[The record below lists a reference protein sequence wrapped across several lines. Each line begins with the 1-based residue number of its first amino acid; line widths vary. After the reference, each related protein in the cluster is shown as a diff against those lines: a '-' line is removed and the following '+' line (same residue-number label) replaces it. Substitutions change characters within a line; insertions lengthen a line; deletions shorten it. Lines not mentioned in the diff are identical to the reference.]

1 MKEEIKILG
10 TATFGFRIGGD
21 SWERGLSWEPD
32 VIVAQGTT
40 SDGGPTY
47 LGSDAPYAAL
57 MTIKEDLRTIL
68 VSAKKKGIPFIL
80 SCGSPAGSN
89 LELERALT
97 AVDEITKEENIR
109 LRIAVIP
116 GELDKEYLK
125 QKIKKGAKAR
135 RLIDTEGLPEYLTEE
150 DIDKSKRI
158 VAQMGP
164 EPVMKALDLDVDGVI
179 TGRAL
184 DVGLYMALPLK
195 RGFDK
200 ALAAHMAKTIECSG
214 LVTEPQSFEPVFA
227 ILRKDHFLVR
237 PTNASARCTVL
248 SVASHAFY
256 ERPDTN
262 REENPG
268 GILDVSGA
276 KYEQYDDQTVKISG
290 SRWIPEPYTLKVEG
304 AGLVGYRTISICGI
318 RDERMISCIDWF
330 LEQARKHVEG
340 RLHPLK
346 PGEDY
351 DLIFRVY
358 GKDGVLGDAEPIKET
373 KSHELGLITDAI
385 APEEKVADMVCAS
398 AVDFIVHM
406 DYPGRL
412 TTAANVA
419 YPYSPREHRLG
430 PVYRY
435 NIWHL
440 LELDDPCEP
449 FDIEVREFPVKN
461 NEHRTGGS

>member
-1 MKEEIKILG
+1 MTEEMKILS

-32 VIVAQGTT
+32 VIVAQGTS

-47 LGSDAPYAAL
+47 LGSDAPYAGFMA
-57 MTIKEDLRTIL
+57 IKEDLRTII

-80 SCGSPAGSN
+80 SSGSPAGGN
-89 LELERALT
+89 QELERALA
-97 AVDEITKEENIR
+97 AVDEIAKEEDIK

-125 QKIKKGAKAR
+125 QKIRAGAKVR
-135 RLIDTEGLPEYLTEE
+135 RLIDTDRLPEYLTEE
-150 DIDKSKRI
+150 DVDRSKRI

-164 EPVMKALDLDVDGVI
+164 EPIMKALDLDVDGVI

-195 RGFDK
+195 KGFDK
-200 ALAAHMAKTIECSG
+200 ALAAHLAKTIECSG
-214 LVTEPQSFEPVFA
+214 LISEPQSFEPVFG
-227 ILRKDHFLVR
+227 ILRRDHFLVR
-237 PTNASARCTVL
+237 PTNASAKCTVV

-256 ERPDTN
+256 ERPDPS

-268 GILDVSGA
+268 GILDISRA
-276 KYEQYDDQTVKISG
+276 KYEQYDDQTVKVSG
-290 SRWIPEPYTLKVEG
+290 SRWIPAPYTLKVEG
-304 AGLVGYRTISICGI
+304 VSQVGYRTISICGI

-330 LEQARKHVEG
+330 LEQARKYTEAK
-340 RLHPLK
+340 LHPLK
-346 PGEDY
+346 PNQDY

-358 GKDGVLGDAEPIKET
+358 GKNGVLGDAEPVKET
-373 KSHELGLITDAI
+373 KSHELGLIIDAV
-385 APEEKVADMVCAS
+385 APEEKVADMACTA
-398 AVDFIVHM
+398 AVDFVAHM

-419 YPYSPREHRLG
+419 FTYSPREHRLG
-430 PVYRY
+430 PIYVY

-449 FDIEVREFPVKN
+449 FDIQVREFPIRK
-461 NEHRTGGS
+461 

>member
-1 MKEEIKILG
+1 MTEEIKILD

-21 SWERGLSWEPD
+21 SWERGISWEPD

-57 MTIKEDLRTIL
+57 MQIKEDLRTII
-68 VSAKKKGIPFIL
+68 VSAKKKAIPFIL

-89 LELERALT
+89 QELERALK
-97 AVDEITKEENIR
+97 AVDEIAKEENIK

-116 GELDKEYLK
+116 GEIDKEYLK
-125 QKIKKGAKAR
+125 QKIRAGAKVR
-135 RLIDTEGLPEYLTEE
+135 RLVETESLPEYLTEE
-150 DIDKSKRI
+150 DVDRSKRI
-158 VAQMGP
+158 VAQMGA
-164 EPVMKALDLDVDGVI
+164 EPIMRALDLDVDGII

-214 LVTEPQSFEPVFA
+214 LVTEPQSFEPVFG
-227 ILRKDHFLVR
+227 ILRKDYFLVR

-256 ERPDTN
+256 ERPDPT

-268 GILDVSGA
+268 GILDISSA
-276 KYEQYDDQTVKISG
+276 KYEQYDDQTVKVSG
-290 SRWIPEPYTLKVEG
+290 SQWIPTPYTLKIEG
-304 AGLVGYRTISICGI
+304 AKQVGYRTICICGI
-318 RDERMISCIDWF
+318 RDERMIKAIDPF
-330 LEQARKHVEG
+330 LEQARKHVEK
-340 RLHPLK
+340 RFRPLR
-346 PGEDY
+346 PNQDY

-358 GKDGVLGDAEPIKET
+358 GKDGVLGDSEPVKQT
-373 KSHELGLITDAI
+373 KSHELGVIIDAV
-385 APEEKVADMVCAS
+385 APEEKVANAVCTS
-398 AVDFIVHM
+398 VVDFVAHM

-419 YPYSPREHRLG
+419 FPYSPREHQLG
-430 PVYRY
+430 PVYAF

-449 FDIEVREFPVKN
+449 FRIETREFPKG
-461 NEHRTGGS
+461 E